1 MDHLVTMTTQGHDIP
16 AGTTFA
22 AVDDATAPEAL
33 RAHELPAA
41 AHSIAAH
48 SSDPASVATVESST
62 S

>member
-16 AGTTFA
+16 AGTT
-22 AVDDATAPEAL
+22 VDDAIAREAL

-41 AHSIAAH
+41 AHSSAAH